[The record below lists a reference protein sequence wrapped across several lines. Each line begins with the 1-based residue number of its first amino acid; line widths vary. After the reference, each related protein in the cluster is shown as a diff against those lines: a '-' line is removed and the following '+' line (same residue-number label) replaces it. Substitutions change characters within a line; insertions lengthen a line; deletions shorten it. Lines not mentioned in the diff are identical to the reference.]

1 MRHKNNIM
9 LDALQNM
16 DEQFNAELQALEES
30 MKNSIAKEV
39 ESEMAIMKQCQK
51 KRAAMALLHVQSECQ
66 MRAGAIMGAVKRLI
80 EEVSTA
86 ESSMVKREDKEEI
99 KDKAREEALHAQYQ

>member
-1 MRHKNNIM
+1 
-9 LDALQNM
+9 
-16 DEQFNAELQALEES
+16 
-30 MKNSIAKEV
+30 
-39 ESEMAIMKQCQK
+39 
-51 KRAAMALLHVQSECQ
+51 

-80 EEVSTA
+80 EEVATA